1 MHPTAP
7 IRSEDR
13 ILMIDVLRGF
23 ALLGILLMNIL
34 SFSMPGVAEANPNV
48 MGGTAGPNWWAW
60 FLQIVIFDG
69 KMRAIFSMLFGA
81 GVVLLTSRE
90 SPDTADI
97 YYRRNLW
104 LMLFGMIHAYFL
116 WIGDIL
122 YYYALAALML
132 YPLRKLSARTL
143 IGVGLLLIAI
153 MSGMGIYEA
162 SQMPAL
168 RDKAVAAQ
176 KLEKGGAKLTDEQ
189 KKDKDQWE
197 NRNKEWQPEPEK
209 IAKEVEAYRGNYAAN
224 FKKRAETVGEWH
236 SGPYYSPGSWDVLS
250 FLLLGM
256 GLFKAGVLTGDRS
269 VGFYAKLLAVGYG
282 LGLTLNAVL
291 AWRMAAAN
299 WEIFTS
305 WYAFGFYQLGRVLVA
320 FGHVALL
327 VLVVKSGRM
336 AWCIRRLA
344 AVGQTAF
351 SNYILD
357 TLICTTIFYGG
368 YGFGWFGK
376 LDRHQLYYI
385 VAAIWT
391 VQLIVSPI
399 WLRHYRFGPL
409 EWAWRSLTY
418 WERQPFRISA
428 PPLPE
433 VELSVPTADGESPRE
448 HTPPNSENE

>member
-1 MHPTAP
+1 MPSAAP
-7 IRSEDR
+7 VRSEDR
-13 ILMIDVLRGF
+13 ILTIDVLRGF

-34 SFSMPGVAEANPNV
+34 SFSMPAAAEANPNV
-48 MGGTAGPNWWAW
+48 MGGTADLNWWAW
-60 FLQIVIFDG
+60 FLQIVVFDG
-69 KMRAIFSMLFGA
+69 KMRAIFSLLFGA

-90 SPDTADI
+90 GSDTADI

-122 YYYALAALML
+122 YYYALSSLIL

-143 IGVGLLLIAI
+143 IGIGLLLIAI
-153 MSGMGIYEA
+153 MSGVGVYEA
-162 SQMPAL
+162 SQLPVL

-176 KLEKGGAKLTDEQ
+176 KLEKDGGKLTDEQ
-189 KKDKDQWE
+189 KKDKEQWE
-197 NRNKEWQPEPEK
+197 GRNRDWLPEPEK
-209 IAKEVEAYRGNYAAN
+209 IAKDVEAYRGNYAAN
-224 FKKRAETVGEWH
+224 FIRRMATVGEWH

-256 GLFKAGVLTGDRS
+256 GLYKAGVLTGDRG

-282 LGLTLNAVL
+282 LGLTLNAML

-320 FGHVALL
+320 LGHVALL
-327 VLVVKSGRM
+327 VLIVKAGRM
-336 AWCIRRLA
+336 VWLTSRLA
-344 AVGQTAF
+344 AVGQMAF

-368 YGFGWFGK
+368 YGFGWYGK
-376 LDRHQLYYI
+376 LERHQLYYI
-385 VAAIWT
+385 VAAIWM

-418 WERQPFRISA
+418 WERQPFRLSA
-428 PPLPE
+428 PILLE
-433 VELSVPTADGESPRE
+433 EELSVPVGDGESLLE
-448 HTPPNSENE
+448 HTPPGSGNE